1 MLSLIAQKQ
10 GPPFHI
16 LWFTHFLRKVIPVAS
31 DIKICSRIRH
41 YFPGC
46 EGDASGQ
53 RLAPPLH
60 GSLTP
65 GRISVGRPPAFRR
78 DWTGVSLS
86 LTLSLRYT
94 SRHSWLYGQMDPL
107 TPYHWP
113 SLIEAGRVS
122 NRTKQKK
129 VTSFASRAPT
139 DGLRASS
146 NVAAPYRAHQE
157 RIQNIGYKIFKV
169 QMRGF

>member
-16 LWFTHFLRKVIPVAS
+16 LWSTHFRRKVIPVAS
-31 DIKICSRIRH
+31 DIKIYDRIRH
-41 YFPGC
+41 YFPDR

-60 GSLTP
+60 GTLTP

-94 SRHSWLYGQMDPL
+94 SRHSWLID
-107 TPYHWP
+107 WP

-146 NVAAPYRAHQE
+146 NVAAPHRAHQE
-157 RIQNIGYKIFKV
+157 RIQNIGC
-169 QMRGF
+169 